1 MVRPSTLVAAF
12 PPVPTFLVLYGV
24 LPLVAII
31 TYVLLYR
38 SASVCNRPRA
48 LAVCL
53 FPLVVCW
60 AGIVFVGFTAL
71 SGHWFGLASIVM
83 FFLLLISPL
92 IFIPVT
98 LILWRIARE
107 VRVARVALY
116 ACFGYYLVIAAGWT
130 LFVGPWPKQ

>member
-38 SASVCNRPRA
+38 SASVRNRPRA

-53 FPLVVCW
+53 FPLVFCW